1 VIEDWLARRIR
12 RPTDLL
18 RCLAGCAGIALLVA
32 AGLLAR
38 ATTDGVE
45 TDVVGASQ
53 RLPGGILSLLRV
65 AAVLALVLLPVALAI
80 RQLVR
85 RQARRLGEAVVTGLA
100 TAVLVGLANVLLRSS
115 AASQLYHAIATSQP
129 EAGGF
134 APLDAP
140 LAGLV
145 AYTTIIDLSGR
156 PRWRAALWI
165 AVVVYSVASLAE
177 HHTTVLSVLITLLLG
192 WVIALAV
199 RYAAGSMSQ
208 RPTGEA
214 IARALAVAG
223 LPVTE
228 LRRVSDTG
236 AESRSYAARTAD
248 GGRLDVAVYDRDQ
261 QAAGAPYRL
270 YRALRLREQ
279 VARRAP
285 LSTDRAAERRALLSY
300 AVEGA
305 GVRTPRLR
313 ALFRVGP
320 EAIALAT
327 EADGGT
333 PLAKIG
339 SSLTEAQLE
348 AVWDAVQRLHA
359 HRVTHRQLTADRI
372 LLDHG
377 DEVKLLDPG
386 GGDVAASDLQLR
398 LDTSQL
404 LAELATL
411 VGPDRAAA
419 LALRKGAGA
428 AELTA
433 LVPLLQPVVLARSTR
448 ATVHRHKDILP
459 QLRKELLAEAP
470 GGQEVPPVQLE
481 RVRLRSLVTLVGSIL
496 AAYLLTSELARVN
509 LGTLL
514 RHADPWWILVAL
526 GLSVATYVAAAWS
539 LSGFVLERLNFF
551 WTVLAQVAASFV
563 TLVTPAAVGGAAL
576 NIRYLQRSKVPPAVA
591 AASVGVAQV
600 VAFVLHVVLLL
611 IFVAITGARSNSL
624 RPPTWVYFVIAGLI
638 VAALIVL
645 AVPAG
650 RRLLRA
656 RVAPALEQVLPRL
669 LGMLQQPRKLA
680 QGIGGA
686 LLLTACY
693 IFCLTACVLALGGH
707 IALTSAAV
715 VYLTGSA
722 LGAAVPTPGGLGAV
736 EAALAAGLTATGLP
750 AATAVSAVLLF
761 RLLTFW
767 LPVPAGWAAL
777 NYLQRRDVL

>member
-1 VIEDWLARRIR
+1 
-12 RPTDLL
+12 
-18 RCLAGCAGIALLVA
+18 VA
-32 AGLLAR
+32 AGLLAK

-53 RLPGGILSLLRV
+53 RLPDGILSLLRV
-65 AAVLALVLLPVALAI
+65 AAILALVLLPVALAI

-85 RQARRLGEAVVTGLA
+85 RQGRRLAEAVIVGLA
-100 TAVLVGLANVLLRSS
+100 TAVLVGLANAVLRSS
-115 AASQLYHAIATSQP
+115 AAGQLYHAIATSRP

-156 PRWRAALWI
+156 PRWRAALWV
-165 AVVVYSVASLAE
+165 AVVVYSVASLAAL
-177 HHTTVLSVLITLLLG
+177 HTTVLSVLITLLLG
-192 WVIALAV
+192 WVVAVAV

-208 RPTGEA
+208 RPGGET
-214 IARALAVAG
+214 IASALAAADY
-223 LPVTE
+223 PVTE

-236 AESRSYAARTAD
+236 IESRRYEAITVR
-248 GGRLDVAVYDRDQ
+248 GGRLDVAVFDRDQ
-261 QAAGAPYRL
+261 QAAGAAYRL

-300 AVEGA
+300 AVEEA

-313 ALFRVGP
+313 AMFRVGP

-339 SSLTEAQLE
+339 SALTEAQLE

-359 HRVTHRQLTADRI
+359 HRVTHRVLTADRI

-377 DEVKLLDPG
+377 DEVTLLDPG
-386 GGDVAASDLQLR
+386 SGDVAASDLQLR

-411 VGPDRAAA
+411 VGPDRAAG
-419 LALRKGAGA
+419 LALRKGGGAG
-428 AELTA
+428 ELTS

-448 ATVHRHKDILP
+448 ATVRRHKDILP
-459 QLRKELLAEAP
+459 KLRKELLAEAP

-481 RVRLRSLVTLVGSIL
+481 RIRLRSLITLVGTIL

-526 GLSVATYVAAAWS
+526 GLSVGTYVAAAWS

-576 NIRYLQRSKVPPAVA
+576 NVRYLQRSKVPPAVA

-600 VAFVLHVVLLL
+600 VAFVLHIVLLV

-624 RPPTWVYFVIAGLI
+624 RPPTWVYFVIAGLV
-638 VAALIVL
+638 VAVLIVL

-669 LGMLQQPRKLA
+669 LGMLQQPRKLG
-680 QGIGGA
+680 QGVGGA

-693 IFCLTACVLALGGH
+693 IFCLTTCVLALGGH

-722 LGAAVPTPGGLGAV
+722 LGAVVPTPGGLGAV

-767 LPVPAGWAAL
+767 LPVPVGRAAL
-777 NYLQRRDVL
+777 SYLQRRDVL

>member
-1 VIEDWLARRIR
+1 VIEDWQVRRVR

-18 RCLAGCAGIALLVA
+18 RCVAGLAGIGLLVV
-32 AGLLAR
+32 AGLLAK

-53 RLPGGILSLLRV
+53 RLPDGILSLLRV
-65 AAVLALVLLPVALAI
+65 AALLALVLLPVALAI
-80 RQLVR
+80 RQLYR
-85 RQARRLGEAVVTGLA
+85 RQGRRLAEALVIGVA
-100 TAVLVGLANVLLRSS
+100 TAVLVGLANAVLRSS
-115 AASQLYHAIATSQP
+115 AASQLYHAIATSRP

-156 PRWRAALWI
+156 PRWRAALWV
-165 AVVVYSVASLAE
+165 AVVVYSVASLAGL
-177 HHTTVLSVLITLLLG
+177 HTTVLSVLITLLLG
-192 WVIALAV
+192 WVIAVAV

-208 RPTGEA
+208 RPTGEV
-214 IARALAVAG
+214 IAAALAVVG
-223 LPVTE
+223 YPVTE
-228 LRRVSDTG
+228 LRRVPGTG
-236 AESRSYAARTAD
+236 TESRHYAAVTAA

-261 QAAGAPYRL
+261 QAAGLAYRL

-285 LSTDRAAERRALLSY
+285 LSTARAAERRALLC
-300 AVEGA
+300 
-305 GVRTPRLR
+305 

-333 PLAKIG
+333 PLSELG
-339 SSLTEAQLE
+339 SSLTEAQLA
-348 AVWDAVQRLHA
+348 AVWDAVRRLHA

-372 LLDHG
+372 LLDDG
-377 DEVKLLDPG
+377 DQVKLLDPG
-386 GGDVAASDLQLR
+386 TGDVAASDLQLR
-398 LDTSQL
+398 LDTAQL

-411 VGPDRAAA
+411 VGPDRAAE
-419 LALRKGAGA
+419 LALRETSSS
-428 AELTA
+428 AELTG

-448 ATVHRHKDILP
+448 ATVRRRKDILP
-459 QLRKELLAEAP
+459 KLRGELLAEAP
-470 GGQEVPPVQLE
+470 GGPEPPPVQLE
-481 RVRLRSLVTLVGSIL
+481 RIRLRSLVTLVGVIL

-509 LGTLL
+509 LGPLL
-514 RHADPWWILVAL
+514 RHADPLWILVAL
-526 GLSVATYVAAAWS
+526 GLSMGTYLAAAWS

-551 WTVLAQVAASFV
+551 WTVLAQVASSFV

-600 VAFVLHVVLLL
+600 VAFVLHIVLLL

-638 VAALIVL
+638 LAALIVL

-656 RVAPALEQVLPRL
+656 RVAPTLEQVLPRL
-669 LGMLQQPRKLA
+669 LSMLQQPRKLA
-680 QGIGGA
+680 QGVGGA
-686 LLLTACY
+686 LLLTGCY
-693 IFCLTACVLALGGH
+693 IFCLATCVLALGGH
-707 IALTSAAV
+707 IPLTSAAV

-722 LGAAVPTPGGLGAV
+722 LGAVVPTPGGLGAV

-777 NYLQRRDVL
+777 SYLQRRDVL